1 MPAGKVV
8 RIADVEGW
16 MTDPPYDRELK
27 VLLSPQLH
35 AIRSV
40 AIGLMSLA
48 PGKTSGLHSHETA
61 EEVWYIISGRGK
73 ARIGDDTYEV
83 EPDMV
88 VFGPPGIPHG
98 YVNDGTETLRA
109 LFILSPAGD
118 ERRILEALA
127 RQHAAAG

>member
-1 MPAGKVV
+1 MAVGKVV
-8 RIADVEGW
+8 RIADVKGW

-35 AIRSV
+35 SV
-40 AIGLMSLA
+40 RNMAIGLMSLA

-73 ARIGDDTYEV
+73 ARIGDETYEV
-83 EPDMV
+83 GPDMV

-98 YVNDGTETLRA
+98 YVNDGTEMLRA

-118 ERRILEALA
+118 ERRIVEALGNQLVA
-127 RQHAAAG
+127 TS